1 MAAFISIKKTRGVEY
16 VYLLENYI
24 QEIDGVKKRKQRVIL
39 SFGALEKLKQK
50 ESQCSCEVA

>member
-24 QEIDGVKKRKQRVIL
+24 QEIDGVKKRSSA
-39 SFGALEKLKQK
+39 SFCPSGL
-50 ESQCSCEVA
+50 